1 MGLNEKY
8 GTDRVFN
15 TPLSHTFMF
24 YNTGVKPEI
33 SINGGSMRSLGMSSG
48 CISKS
53 DFENGYGFYYVD
65 LTNIESEAED
75 NASKSVQVLFQNSG
89 GSVLYNGSTGYFVDF
104 YIYLFFQKQV
114 GLNISNGA
122 FLKIE

>member
-1 MGLNEKY
+1 
-8 GTDRVFN
+8 
-15 TPLSHTFMF
+15 MF
-24 YNTGVKPEI
+24 YNTGVKPEL

-53 DFENGYGFYYVD
+53 DFEYSYGFYYVD

-75 NASKSVQVLFQNSG
+75 NSSKAVQVLFQNNVSNTNI
-89 GSVLYNGSTGYFVDF
+89 SLDF
-104 YIYLFFQKQV
+104 YIYLYFQKQV
-114 GLNISNGA
+114 GLNVSNGS

>member
-1 MGLNEKY
+1 
-8 GTDRVFN
+8 
-15 TPLSHTFMF
+15 MF
-24 YNTGVKPEI
+24 YNTGVKPEL

-53 DFENGYGFYYVD
+53 DFENSYGFYYVD

-75 NASKSVQVLFQNSG
+75 NSSKAVQVLFQNN
-89 GSVLYNGSTGYFVDF
+89 VANANINLDYYVYLY
-104 YIYLFFQKQV
+104 FQKQI